1 MDKAEALA
9 HFEENYVQAKLIE
22 KLLQTEEYFRSHQ
35 DELADEFLRS
45 VGAIGMKINLM
56 QSKGEIGKVGYI
68 NYGMLRS
75 SILDR
80 SPIYRINVYNK
91 EWYFDREQ
99 KECQGEYDGNSVFRF
114 LDELETELDEPRKR
128 YFGAISP
135 VDLELVKLREAAKFN
150 QFIIH
155 LAGYAL
161 NKGDSIEELSNI
173 AKEEE
178 FEVRVGEYYDLS
190 EVVYKEDTRG
200 KGSEAV
206 KEWLEDKHEDQYVA
220 AVLKN
225 LDLSG
230 GDYGGIDLRRVDF
243 SGSRLRQC
251 GLQECL
257 LIKAGFRKCLLNDTD
272 FSGAMIHDA
281 DFSGANLKGAA
292 FFGAEGSRGI
302 REALI
307 SGIYSLSG
315 VNFAGANLTETD
327 FRYAN
332 LPGADF
338 RNANFQN
345 TDFQGANLKNA
356 RFSES
361 DLEQVDFTEE
371 QRESVVWVKT
381 EGEG

>member
-22 KLLQTEEYFRSHQ
+22 KLMQTEEYLLSHQ
-35 DELADEFLRS
+35 EELTDEFIHSLR
-45 VGAIGMKINLM
+45 AIGLKISRM
-56 QSKGEIGKVGYI
+56 QSEGEIGKVGYI

-91 EWYFDREQ
+91 EWYFDMGQ

-114 LDELETELDEPRKR
+114 LDELEDELDEPRKR
-128 YFGAISP
+128 YFGAISS

-161 NKGDSIEELSNI
+161 NIESIEELSNI

-190 EVVYKEDTRG
+190 EVVYKEDIR
-200 KGSEAV
+200 KKDSEAV

-230 GDYGGIDLRRVDF
+230 GDYGGTDLRRVDF

-251 GLQECL
+251 DLQECL
-257 LIKAGFRKCLLNDTD
+257 LIKTRFRKCFLIDTD

-281 DFSGANLKGAA
+281 DFSGANLRGAA
-292 FFGAEGSRGI
+292 FFGAEGARGI
-302 REALI
+302 REGLT

-315 VNFAGANLTETD
+315 VNFAGADLSETD

-332 LPGADF
+332 LQGADF

-345 TDFQGANLKNA
+345 TDFQGANLNNA

-361 DLEQVDFTEE
+361 NSDQADLTEE
-371 QRESVVWVKT
+371 QRGSVIWVKT

>member
-1 MDKAEALA
+1 MEKAEALA
-9 HFEENYVQAKLIE
+9 HFEDNYVRAKLIE
-22 KLLQTEEYFRSHQ
+22 KLLQTEKYFLNHL

-45 VGAIGMKINLM
+45 VRAIGLKIIRM
-56 QSKGEIGKVGYI
+56 QSEGEIGKVGYI

-80 SPIYRINVYNK
+80 SPIYRIDVYNK
-91 EWYFDREQ
+91 EWYFDTEQ

-114 LDELETELDEPRKR
+114 LNEFESELEEPRKR
-128 YFGAISP
+128 YFAVISP
-135 VDLELVKLREAAKFN
+135 VDLELIKLREAAKFN

-155 LAGYAL
+155 LAWYAL
-161 NKGDSIEELSNI
+161 NKGETIQELSNI

-190 EVVYKEDTRG
+190 EAVYKEDARS
-200 KGSEAV
+200 KDPEAV

-230 GDYGGIDLRRVDF
+230 GDYAGIDLRRVDF

-257 LIKAGFRKCLLNDTD
+257 LIKARFRKCFLNDTD

-281 DFSGANLKGAA
+281 DFSGADLKGAV
-292 FFGAEGSRGI
+292 FFGAEGARGI
-302 REALI
+302 REALT

-315 VNFAGANLTETD
+315 VNFAGADLTETD

-332 LPGADF
+332 LQGADF
-338 RNANFQN
+338 RGANLQN
-345 TDFQGANLKNA
+345 TDFHGANLNKA

-361 DLEQVDFTEE
+361 DSDQVDLTEE
-371 QRESVVWVKT
+371 QRESVIWAKT
-381 EGEG
+381 EGED